1 MTDLDP
7 ARLVFVGGL
16 HRSGT
21 TPFAKV
27 LGEHPEVSGLVNTG
41 VREDEGQHLQPVYP
55 KAKLHGGSG
64 RFAYA
69 PAAHLTESST
79 LISPANAQ
87 AMLDAWKPYW
97 DLEASFLV
105 EKSPPNIIM
114 GRFLQEM
121 YPGSAFIVVVR
132 HPVTVALST
141 KKWRRLVSKNPR
153 KFETLSGMVDHWLT
167 AHDILAADLPHL
179 NRALVIHYERLVSQ
193 PDTELSRVEEF
204 LGLSSPIDRSSFTAE
219 HSSSYAQWWEQLR
232 SPWRPGGWQR
242 RRIER
247 RQAGRA
253 WQYGY
258 DVTDLGHH
266 QVVVGDPNG
275 LRRPAGE

>member
-1 MTDLDP
+1 MCIRD
-7 ARLVFVGGL
+7 R
-16 HRSGT
+16 
-21 TPFAKV
+21 
-27 LGEHPEVSGLVNTG
+27 
-41 VREDEGQHLQPVYP
+41 
-55 KAKLHGGSG
+55 
-64 RFAYA
+64 
-69 PAAHLTESST
+69 
-79 LISPANAQ
+79 
-87 AMLDAWKPYW
+87 
-97 DLEASFLV
+97 
-105 EKSPPNIIM
+105 
-114 GRFLQEM
+114 
-121 YPGSAFIVVVR
+121 
-132 HPVTVALST
+132 
-141 KKWRRLVSKNPR
+141 
-153 KFETLSGMVDHWLT
+153 
-167 AHDILAADLPHL
+167 
-179 NRALVIHYERLVSQ
+179 